1 LGTFHKEEV
10 LTFPSIHTLVLRE
23 YGSLTI
29 WAHILRRRN
38 HHIDDIV
45 QMILKRFVGSRFRL
59 ELKTNGNDRNYSGLI
74 ETFIIPI
81 AGVPRLERVPD
92 SREMDWFW
100 EGEVFVSEHSKVFLR

>member
-1 LGTFHKEEV
+1 LDTFHKEEV
-10 LTFPSIHTLVLRE
+10 LTFLGIHTLVLRE
-23 YGSLTI
+23 YGSLSI

-45 QMILKRFVGSRFRL
+45 QKILKIFVGSRSRL
-59 ELKTNGNDRNYSGLI
+59 ELKTSGNDRTYSDLI

-92 SREMDWFW
+92 SLEMDWFW
-100 EGEVFVSEHSKVFLR
+100 EGEVFVSERGEVFLR